1 MTGSGDHTTGE
12 TLELQSRISDLAR
25 VPAWI
30 ECLASQHSIPESTKY
45 AMNLCLEE
53 ALANIVV
60 HGYAAQPDFPIAI
73 HFTAPREGYFVF
85 VVEDQAPPFNPV
97 DAPELP
103 MIHDLD
109 EIQSGGQGLR
119 LLRRFSDRLDYQPTP
134 AGNRLSI
141 GFSSAH
147 TASANN

>member
-1 MTGSGDHTTGE
+1 MTGSGAHTTGE
-12 TLELQSRISDLAR
+12 TLKLQSRISDLAQ
-25 VPAWI
+25 VPPWI
-30 ECLASQHSIPESTKY
+30 ETLASRHSIPESTQY

-53 ALANIVV
+53 VLANIVV
-60 HGYAAQPDFPIAI
+60 HGYSAQPDFPIAI
-73 HFTAPREGYFVF
+73 QFTSPREGYFVF

-103 MIHDLD
+103 KVNDLE
-109 EIQSGGQGLR
+109 EIQIGGQGIR
-119 LLRRFSDRLDYQPTP
+119 LLRQFADSLDYQPTP

-141 GFSSAH
+141 GFSSAR

>member
-1 MTGSGDHTTGE
+1 MTGSGEHTTGE
-12 TLELQSRISDLAR
+12 TLRLQSRISDLAR

-30 ECLASQHSIPESTKY
+30 EGLAARHAIPEDTQY

-73 HFTAPREGYFVF
+73 HFTSPREDYFVF
-85 VVEDQAPPFNPV
+85 VVEDEAPPFNPV

-103 MIHDLD
+103 KVNDLD
-109 EIQSGGQGLR
+109 EVQIGGQGIR
-119 LLRRFSDRLDYQPTP
+119 LLRQFSDALDYQPMP

-141 GFSSAH
+141 GFSAAR